1 MHDAMD
7 TRGLLSDEIVQLQ
20 ESGHSV
26 ARTPELEALVHG
38 PAERSTALDRA
49 YEGLVRSPVRGDW
62 GYNEPSSLDEIL
74 ALLPPVGPEHA
85 ATDRALD
92 DRVLAAWLGR
102 CAGCNLGKPVE
113 GHGWDRHKLRRYLEE
128 AGAYPLTDYLP
139 VLDPMPTGMELDPSW
154 TVATRGRVQGMA
166 RDDDI
171 DYTILGLHVLEK
183 YGFGFSTADVGVE
196 WLGLIPFTKTYTAE
210 RVAYRNLVHGL
221 EPPATATFQNPY
233 REWIGAMIRAD
244 IFGYVSPGRP
254 RRAAELAYRDASL
267 SHTANGIYGEM
278 WAAALIAAS
287 FGPSSAR
294 EALEVSLSV
303 VPPRARLFEA
313 ITSQISLFDS
323 GASWE
328 DAMDEV
334 DARLGHYHWV
344 HTINNAAVV
353 SAALLWGEGDYART
367 AGYAVEG
374 GLDTDCTG
382 ATAGS
387 VFGALHGTAALPANF
402 VQPLE
407 DTVHSAIFGFDG
419 SAISNLATRTAKLA
433 QEGRD

>member
-7 TRGLLSDEIVQLQ
+7 TRGLLSDEVVQLQ

-26 ARTPELEALVHG
+26 ARTPELDELING
-38 PAERSTALDRA
+38 PAERSAALDQA
-49 YEGLVRSPVRGDW
+49 YEKVVQSPVRADW
-62 GYNEPSSLDEIL
+62 GYDEPSSLEEIL
-74 ALLPPVGPEHA
+74 ALLPPAGPEHPVA
-85 ATDRALD
+85 DRALD

-113 GHGWDRHKLRRYLEE
+113 GHGWDRHKLHRYLEE
-128 AGAYPLTDYLP
+128 AGAYPLADYLP
-139 VLDPMPTGMELDPSW
+139 VLDPMPNGMELDPSW

-183 YGFGFSTADVGVE
+183 YGFGFSTADVGEE
-196 WLGLIPFTKTYTAE
+196 WLALIPFTKTYTAE

-221 EPPATATFQNPY
+221 QPPATATFQNPY

-244 IFGYVSPGRP
+244 IFGYVSPGQP

-287 FGPSSAR
+287 FGPTSAR
-294 EALEVSLSV
+294 EALEASLSV

-382 ATAGS
+382 VTAGS

-419 SAISNLATRTAKLA
+419 SPISNLATRTAKLA